1 VVQSVVTNNNGVVSA
16 GADTVVNTT
25 AAGHQSPPI
34 MVGTA
39 NGGYFTVWVD
49 NVLND
54 PMGQI
59 RGQQFD
65 ANGIKVG
72 AEIAI
77 GTSQPEGTVGKTNMP
92 HVSAVALS
100 NGNVVVE
107 WMSNNGAV
115 VGGVTDP
122 VIQSVITNNNGTMTA
137 GPETVVNTSTG
148 SHQSGTVMVALPDGG
163 YFSSWYTKEYDDPSG
178 NVRGQRFDAN
188 GAKIGSELTLGTAVV
203 EGDRS
208 TEMPHLHAAVLENG
222 NVVVSWQAEGS
233 LNIDGNSNAVVQ
245 VTVNPLNI
253 KPVTAPVV
261 LDLNGDGQIGYSHVT
276 MDVNGDGVLDN
287 TAWTDAHD
295 GVLVWDKLGDGVVH
309 DNSQY
314 AFSQYGGNTDLEGL
328 AAAFDTNRDGKFD
341 SLDAQ
346 FKEFAVW
353 QDANQNGVSDAGEV
367 RSLTEL
373 GLVEINLT
381 SDGVQRQPADGV
393 VEAGRTSATLSDGTA
408 VLVAD
413 ASFAYTE
420 DFRALCLL

>member
-1 VVQSVVTNNNGVVSA
+1 MWTGS
-16 GADTVVNTT
+16 
-25 AAGHQSPPI
+25 
-34 MVGTA
+34 A
-39 NGGYFTVWVD
+39 NGDFMGT
-49 NVLND
+49 NVG
-54 PMGQI
+54 MGDWNKD
-59 RGQQFD
+59 GLAD
-65 ANGIKVG
+65 V
-72 AEIAI
+72 AI
-77 GTSQPEGTVGKTNMP
+77 SRYEATS
-92 HVSAVALS
+92 
-100 NGNVVVE
+100 
-107 WMSNNGAV
+107 NGAV
-115 VGGVTDP
+115 G
-122 VIQSVITNNNGTMTA
+122 A
-137 GPETVVNTSTG
+137 G
-148 SHQSGTVMVALPDGG
+148 A
-163 YFSSWYTKEYDDPSG
+163 Y
-178 NVRGQRFDAN
+178 
-188 GAKIGSELTLGTAVV
+188 KIYYG
-203 EGDRS
+203 
-208 TEMPHLHAAVLENG
+208 
-222 NVVVSWQAEGS
+222 
-233 LNIDGNSNAVVQ
+233 NAVGVKGPAG
-245 VTVNPLNI
+245 TT
-253 KPVTAPVV
+253 PVT